1 MVAATVDPARLV
13 FVDEMGTNTSL
24 SAIYAYSQEVI
35 GHTPAFPATEGQI
48 PRYYRA

>member
-13 FVDEMGTNTSL
+13 FVEDIGINTSL

-48 PRYYRA
+48 LRYFRA